1 MITVTKS
8 AQKELNNFFEK
19 RYVSPVRIILGGG

>member
-8 AQKELNNFFEK
+8 AKKELDKFFRK
-19 RYVSPVRIILGGG
+19 RDSSPVRIILGGG